1 MSFAL
6 EKTLSLLLMILLGI
20 FLRGKLGKDE
30 HKKGLKVIILDL
42 ALPAMIFV
50 ALLGIDMKGSLI
62 LLPALVLVWNLF
74 MLVISYFI
82 LPLFGM
88 SANGTEHRTWM
99 MLFPSLAPGL
109 SCFPFITEYLGEEA
123 LAWAALGDVGNK
135 LFVLVI
141 TYLLAMSWYYRLH
154 QINSGT
160 NIQKIKSLLITMVK
174 EPINLVLLS
183 AMILLSIGW
192 NLESLP
198 GPLQSLTTMLK
209 DLMTPL
215 ILLFIGI
222 SVMLKWNPLRKIIS
236 MLLVRAGISLLI
248 SGLIIGMVQFS
259 DPVLA
264 LFVVVFPLSSAS
276 FWPFA
281 HMAAVTQLESN
292 GSGLSS
298 RKTFDMDLAIN
309 ILAVSLPLSTLL
321 ILGVFSAGTYFV
333 NSLAVLAL
341 GGVLVAIPVVPR
353 ILSWARNLEFNLEPK
368 RPSLKRE

>member
-74 MLVISYFI
+74 MLGISYFI

-135 LFVLVI
+135 IFVLVI

-222 SVMLKWNPLRKIIS
+222 SVILKWNPLRKIIS

-333 NSLAVLAL
+333 NPLAVLAL
-341 GGVLVAIPVVPR
+341 GGVLIAIPVVPR
-353 ILSWARNLEFNLEPK
+353 ILSWVRNLEFNLEPK

>member
-74 MLVISYFI
+74 MLIISYFI

-160 NIQKIKSLLITMVK
+160 NSQKIKSLLITMVK

-222 SVMLKWNPLRKIIS
+222 SVILKWNPLRKIIS

-292 GSGLSS
+292 GAGLSS

-333 NSLAVLAL
+333 NPLAVLAL
-341 GGVLVAIPVVPR
+341 GGVLIAFPVVPR